1 MMNPAPK
8 ITMPTLTIT
17 LGPNLSMS
25 QPWIGPRMPLSA
37 RDRANA
43 PDNMARL
50 QPNWYCSSGK
60 YAVKLWIINDP
71 TTICIM
77 KPPETIHHP

>member
-1 MMNPAPK
+1 MNPAPK
-8 ITMPTLTIT
+8 STIPPLTIT

-25 QPWIGPRMPLSA
+25 QPCRGPRMPLSA
-37 RDRANA
+37 RDRAKA
-43 PDNMARL
+43 PESNARL
-50 QPNWYCSSGK
+50 QPNWACSSGK

-71 TTICIM
+71 TIIWRE